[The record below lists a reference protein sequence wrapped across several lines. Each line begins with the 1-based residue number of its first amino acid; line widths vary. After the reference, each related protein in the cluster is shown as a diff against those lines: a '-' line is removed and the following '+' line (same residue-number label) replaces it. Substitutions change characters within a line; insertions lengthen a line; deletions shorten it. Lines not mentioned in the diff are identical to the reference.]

1 MTVVAL
7 FQAFTLAG
15 CGNSTGASRSD
26 PEVADSLISNVDMAV
41 AEANPDEPEVDPFA
55 RYTYAERS
63 GQQLFSQ
70 YCAVCHGIEGRGD
83 GFNAYN
89 LEPRPRD
96 LADSTYMN
104 FISDQALR
112 EVITQGGRG
121 SNKSVLMPAYGHTL
135 TSQEIEWL
143 VAYIRALSTGR
154 E

>member
-1 MTVVAL
+1 VS
-7 FQAFTLAG
+7 G
-15 CGNSTGASRSD
+15 SD
-26 PEVADSLISNVDMAV
+26 PEEAGSLISDVDMAV
-41 AEANPDEPEVDPFA
+41 SEASADEPVADPFE
-55 RYTYAERS
+55 RYTYVERS
-63 GQQLFSQ
+63 GRQLFSQ

-89 LEPRPRD
+89 LEPRPTD

-104 FISDQALR
+104 VISDQALR

-121 SNKSVLMPAYGHTL
+121 SNKSVLMPAYGQTL

-143 VAYIRALSTGR
+143 VAFIRTLRTGR